1 MESHLKKILADVRAR
16 NEAMKAALGPNDA
29 ARLVAARPD
38 TPRGFT
44 AALSASSSR
53 TKIIAE
59 IKRASPSRGA
69 IREDLDP
76 AALARDYE
84 RGGAVALS
92 VLTERNFFHGSVEDL
107 QAAREATSLPVLRK
121 DFIID
126 PYQVPRSYGTG
137 ADAILVIVRAV
148 EDDTTLRQIFDT
160 AESLRLDVLTEV
172 WDETDAERALR
183 IGQDA
188 PNALRLVG
196 INSRDLTTFET
207 DLSRPARIAAAFPES
222 TTLVCLSGV
231 KSRADVDAVREASN
245 LRLTR
250 FLVGEA
256 LVTAE
261 DPQEALKKL
270 RADPPPFYEEARIKN
285 PALRSINRK

>member
-1 MESHLKKILADVRAR
+1 MESHLSKILADVRAR
-16 NEAMKAALGPNDA
+16 NEAMKAALGPNDT
-29 ARLVAARPD
+29 ARLVADRPD

-44 AALSASSSR
+44 AALSASTSS

-76 AALARDYE
+76 ASLARDYE

-92 VLTERNFFHGSVEDL
+92 VLTERSFFHGSVEDL

-137 ADAILVIVRAV
+137 A
-148 EDDTTLRQIFDT
+148 
-160 AESLRLDVLTEV
+160 ESLRLDVLTEV
-172 WDETDAERALR
+172 WDEADAERALR
-183 IGQDA
+183 IGRDA

-222 TTLVCLSGV
+222 TALVCLSGIR
-231 KSRADVDAVREASN
+231 SRADVDAVREASN

-256 LVTAE
+256 LVTAI
-261 DPQEALKKL
+261 DPTEAL
-270 RADPPPFYEEARIKN
+270 E
-285 PALRSINRK
+285 ALRKDPEPAK

>member
-1 MESHLKKILADVRAR
+1 MEDFLSRILADVRER
-16 NEAMKAALGPNDA
+16 NEAMKAALGPNDT

-44 AALSASSSR
+44 AALSSSTTT

-59 IKRASPSRGA
+59 VKRASPSKGS

-76 AALARDYE
+76 AELARDYE
-84 RGGAVALS
+84 WAGAVAVS

-107 QAAREATSLPVLRK
+107 QAVREAVKLPVLRK

-148 EDDTTLRQIFDT
+148 EDDTTLRQIFDA

-172 WDETDAERALR
+172 WNETDAERALR
-183 IGQDA
+183 IGADA

-196 INSRDLTTFET
+196 VNSRDLTTFET
-207 DLSRPARIAAAFPES
+207 DLSRPARIAAMFPE
-222 TTLVCLSGV
+222 TTALVCMSGIS
-231 KSRADVDAVREASN
+231 SRADIDAVRASSP
-245 LRLTR
+245 RLTR

-256 LVTAE
+256 LVRAE
-261 DPQEALKKL
+261 DPAALLEALRK
-270 RADPPPFYEEARIKN
+270 DPAPG
-285 PALRSINRK
+285 NR

>member
-1 MESHLKKILADVRAR
+1 MEDFLSRILADVRER
-16 NEAMKAALGPNDA
+16 NEAMKAALGPNDT

-44 AALSASSSR
+44 AAP
-53 TKIIAE
+53 KIIAE
-59 IKRASPSRGA
+59 VKRASPSKGS

-76 AALARDYE
+76 AELARDYE
-84 RGGAVALS
+84 WAGAVAVS

-107 QAAREATSLPVLRK
+107 QAVREAVKLPVLRK

-148 EDDTTLRQIFDT
+148 EDDTTLRQIFDA

-172 WDETDAERALR
+172 WNETDAERALR
-183 IGQDA
+183 IGADA

-196 INSRDLTTFET
+196 VNSRDLTTFET
-207 DLSRPARIAAAFPES
+207 DLSRPARIAAA
-222 TTLVCLSGV
+222 
-231 KSRADVDAVREASN
+231 A
-245 LRLTR
+245 
-250 FLVGEA
+250 LVGEA
-256 LVTAE
+256 LVRAE
-261 DPQEALKKL
+261 DPAALLEALRK
-270 RADPPPFYEEARIKN
+270 DPAPD
-285 PALRSINRK
+285 NR

>member
-1 MESHLKKILADVRAR
+1 MESHLSKILADVRAR
-16 NEAMKAALGPNDA
+16 NEAMKAALGPNDT
-29 ARLVAARPD
+29 ARLVADRPD

-44 AALSASSSR
+44 AALSASTSS

-76 AALARDYE
+76 ASLARDYE

-92 VLTERNFFHGSVEDL
+92 VLTERSFFHGSVEDL

-148 EDDTTLRQIFDT
+148 EDDTTLRQIFDA

-172 WDETDAERALR
+172 WDEADAERALR
-183 IGQDA
+183 IGRDA

-222 TTLVCLSGV
+222 TALVCLSGIR
-231 KSRADVDAVREASN
+231 SRADVDAVREASN

-256 LVTAE
+256 LVTAI
-261 DPQEALKKL
+261 DPTEAL
-270 RADPPPFYEEARIKN
+270 E
-285 PALRSINRK
+285 ALRKDPEPAK

>member
-1 MESHLKKILADVRAR
+1 MESQLQKILADVRAR
-16 NEAMKAALGPNDA
+16 NEAMKAALGPNDG

-44 AALSASSSR
+44 AALSASTSK

-59 IKRASPSRGA
+59 IKRSSPSRGA

-76 AALARDYE
+76 AELAHDYE

-107 QAAREATSLPVLRK
+107 QAAREATSLPVLRN

-148 EDDTTLRQIFDT
+148 EDDVTLRQIFDA
-160 AESLRLDVLTEV
+160 AENLRLDVLTEV
-172 WDETDAERALR
+172 WDEADAERALR
-183 IGQDA
+183 IGRDA

-207 DLSRPARIAAAFPES
+207 DLSRPARIAEAFPDS
-222 TTLVCLSGV
+222 TTLVCLSGIR
-231 KSRADVDAVREASN
+231 SRADIEDVRVSSR
-245 LRLTR
+245 LRITR

-261 DPQEALKKL
+261 DPQDAMKKL
-270 RADPPPFYEEARIKN
+270 RADPPSIIEQARIKN
-285 PALRSINRK
+285 PALPSWSRR

>member
-148 EDDTTLRQIFDT
+148 EDDTTLRQIFDA

-183 IGQDA
+183 IGRDA
-188 PNALRLVG
+188 PNALRLIG

-256 LVTAE
+256 LVRAE
-261 DPQEALKKL
+261 DPAALLEALRK
-270 RADPPPFYEEARIKN
+270 DPAPD
-285 PALRSINRK
+285 NR

>member
-1 MESHLKKILADVRAR
+1 MEDFLSRILADVRER
-16 NEAMKAALGPNDA
+16 NEAMKAALGPNDT

-44 AALSASSSR
+44 AALSSSSTT

-59 IKRASPSRGA
+59 VKRASPSRGS

-76 AALARDYE
+76 AELARDYE
-84 RGGAVALS
+84 WAGAVAVS

-107 QAAREATSLPVLRK
+107 QAVREAVKLPVLRK

-148 EDDTTLRQIFDT
+148 PDDTTLRQIFDA

-172 WDETDAERALR
+172 WDEKDAERALR
-183 IGQDA
+183 IGADSPA
-188 PNALRLVG
+188 ALRLVG
-196 INSRDLTTFET
+196 INSRDLATFET
-207 DLSRPARIAAAFPES
+207 DLKRPAKIAKMFPES

-231 KSRADVDAVREASN
+231 KTRADIDAVRASSP
-245 LRLTR
+245 RLTR

-261 DPQEALKKL
+261 DPWDALKDL
-270 RADPPPFYEEARIKN
+270 LEDPPEE
-285 PALRSINRK
+285 

>member
-183 IGQDA
+183 IGRDA

-256 LVTAE
+256 LVTAI
-261 DPQEALKKL
+261 DPTEAL
-270 RADPPPFYEEARIKN
+270 E
-285 PALRSINRK
+285 ALRKDPEPAK

>member
-1 MESHLKKILADVRAR
+1 MPSHLEKILASVRER
-16 NEAMKAALGPNDA
+16 TEAMKAILGPNDT
-29 ARLVAARPD
+29 ARLVADRPD

-44 AALSASSSR
+44 AALSSSSTR

-59 IKRASPSRGA
+59 VKRASPSKGLL
-69 IREDLDP
+69 REDLD
-76 AALARDYE
+76 AVEYARDCE
-84 RGGAVALS
+84 DAGAVALS
-92 VLTERNFFHGSVEDL
+92 VLTERNFFQGSVEDL
-107 QAAREATSLPVLRK
+107 QAVREAVKLPVLRK

-148 EDDTTLRQIFDT
+148 PDDTVLRQIFDA
-160 AESLRLDVLTEV
+160 AENLRLDVLTEV
-172 WDETDAERALR
+172 WDEKDAERALR
-183 IGQDA
+183 IGADS
-188 PNALRLVG
+188 PGALRLVG

-222 TTLVCLSGV
+222 TALVCLSGIR
-231 KSRADVDAVREASN
+231 SRADVDAVREASN

-256 LVTAE
+256 LVTAI
-261 DPQEALKKL
+261 DPTEAL
-270 RADPPPFYEEARIKN
+270 E
-285 PALRSINRK
+285 ALRKDPEPAK

>member
-1 MESHLKKILADVRAR
+1 MEDFLSRILADVRER
-16 NEAMKAALGPNDA
+16 NEAMKAALGPNDT

-44 AALSASSSR
+44 AALSSSTTT

-59 IKRASPSRGA
+59 VKRASPSKGS

-76 AALARDYE
+76 AELARDYE
-84 RGGAVALS
+84 WAGAVAVS

-148 EDDTTLRQIFDT
+148 EDDTTLRQIFDA

-172 WDETDAERALR
+172 WDEADAERALR
-183 IGQDA
+183 IGRDA

-222 TTLVCLSGV
+222 TALVCLSGIR
-231 KSRADVDAVREASN
+231 SRADVDAVREASN

-256 LVTAE
+256 LVTAI
-261 DPQEALKKL
+261 DPTEAL
-270 RADPPPFYEEARIKN
+270 E
-285 PALRSINRK
+285 ALRKDPEPAK

>member
-183 IGQDA
+183 IGRDA

-256 LVTAE
+256 LVTAI
-261 DPQEALKKL
+261 DPTDALEALRK
-270 RADPPPFYEEARIKN
+270 DPE
-285 PALRSINRK
+285 PAK

>member
-148 EDDTTLRQIFDT
+148 EDDTTLRQIFDA

-183 IGQDA
+183 IGRDA
-188 PNALRLVG
+188 PNALRLIG

-256 LVTAE
+256 LVTAI
-261 DPQEALKKL
+261 DPTEAL
-270 RADPPPFYEEARIKN
+270 E
-285 PALRSINRK
+285 ALRKDPEPAK